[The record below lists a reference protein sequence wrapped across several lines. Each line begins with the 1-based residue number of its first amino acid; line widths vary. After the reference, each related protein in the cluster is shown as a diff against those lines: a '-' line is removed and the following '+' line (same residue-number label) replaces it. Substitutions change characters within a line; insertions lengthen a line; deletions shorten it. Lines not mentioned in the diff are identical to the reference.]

1 VSVQSAPAPPP
12 AASPDTRERILDV
25 ALDLFTEKGY
35 DKTTL
40 REIAEQLGF
49 TKAALYYHFPGKKDI
64 LLALHF
70 RLHEL
75 FQEAMAETGG
85 FDADPS
91 RWVDIFDHLIGQM
104 LAHRKLILMHDRNR
118 ASFEELH
125 NSLDHQNAH
134 DDLEEQF
141 RRVLRDVDVPLRA
154 KVRLTCAQ
162 GVIIGG
168 VVLAGDTLADVP
180 SEDLARELKAAVRD
194 VLALPSD

>member
-1 VSVQSAPAPPP
+1 VAPIAEP
-12 AASPDTRERILDV
+12 AASSDTRERILDV

-49 TKAALYYHFPGKKDI
+49 TKAALYYHFPSKKDI
-64 LLALHF
+64 LLALHH

-75 FQEAMAETGG
+75 FKATMADTGG

-91 RWVDIFDHLIGQM
+91 RWVAVFDHLIGEM

-118 ASFEELH
+118 AAFEEIH
-125 NSLDHQNAH
+125 NDQDHQNAH
-134 DDLEEQF
+134 DDIEEQF

-162 GVIIGG
+162 GVIIAG
-168 VVLAGDTLADVP
+168 VVLAGDELAAVP
-180 SEDLARELKAAVRD
+180 SDQLAMELRAAVRD
-194 VLALPSD
+194 VLAVPEG

>member
-1 VSVQSAPAPPP
+1 VSAQPAPVA

-35 DKTTL
+35 DKTSL
-40 REIAEQLGF
+40 REIAERLGF

-75 FQEAMAETGG
+75 FQESMAATGG
-85 FDADPS
+85 FESDPS
-91 RWVDIFDHLIGQM
+91 RWVAVFDHLIGEM

-118 ASFEELH
+118 AAFEEIH
-125 NSLDHQNAH
+125 SNSLDHQNAH

-168 VVLAGDTLADVP
+168 VVLAGQELADVP
-180 SEDLARELKAAVRD
+180 TETLTRELQSAVRD
-194 VLALPSD
+194 VLALPED